1 MIIPAMAVLSQ
12 EAEVLTADRL
22 GPVEGGGGHGFG
34 GGRGVVLSTRR
45 GCDRYSRWAGER
57 PGEGL
62 GTNFF
67 LCGRDVDGPAIHT
80 VGPSEGNDQ
89 AGHARV
95 PGSGGGGDALKGDL
109 GLATRGGRH

>member
-22 GPVEGGGGHGFG
+22 DRVEGEVGDGS
-34 GGRGVVLSTRR
+34 GGRREVVLSTRR
-45 GCDRYSRWAGER
+45 GCDRYSRWGGER

-67 LCGRDVDGPAIHT
+67 LCGRDVDGLAIHI

-95 PGSGGGGDALKGDL
+95 PGSGGGGDALKG
-109 GLATRGGRH
+109 